1 MTADEPRGDT
11 GARVRNVRVRPSIRR
26 AAIATCVLLM
36 PLLAH
41 RLWDYLEIRR
51 LIVEI
56 EAIQQRHEPLSSS
69 ESMTALPPSGSDRHR
84 AGLAL
89 IAAGTLALGSTQ
101 QPALSAMHEWLAGAT
116 VVANP
121 QARFGEPLATAV
133 DRSGDALALADK
145 ARALGFDGLPTAI
158 NYSYRTAGLMALERL
173 LSVRTLSLAL
183 ADRGDDAVESM
194 LTTLMVRRALVDV
207 PIAGS
212 GRTAVPGVLSLS
224 HPSDAALLRL
234 QEALASDDE
243 RSSAT
248 AWLLAGRARLIEDVW
263 RQLYGPGA
271 GMLGA
276 VNQANRS
283 LGAWLLR
290 PWLTH
295 GLVHSLRAWA
305 EIIDASRRTGRARI
319 EAAKAVSLRY
329 GLSDPGPERRIVA
342 RGLFNP
348 TATSVE
354 AVTRAERQILD
365 RASVVALA
373 VARYRLAHT
382 GRVPA
387 TLAELVPAYLD
398 AVPEDPLAGRPLLFR
413 TQPDAYIVYS
423 VGADGRD
430 DGGQL
435 ASELQETI
443 RRGWGARAIRGVD
456 TGIRVLVR

>member
-1 MTADEPRGDT
+1 MTADESRVDSGL
-11 GARVRNVRVRPSIRR
+11 RVRSVRVRPSIRR
-26 AAIATCVLLM
+26 AAIATCVLLT

-56 EAIQQRHEPLSSS
+56 EAIQQRHEPLTTA

-89 IAAGTLALGSTQ
+89 VAAGTLALGSMQ

-121 QARFGEPLATAV
+121 QATFGGPLAAAV
-133 DRSGDALALADK
+133 DRAGEALALADK
-145 ARALGFDGLPTAI
+145 ARTLGFDGLPAGI
-158 NYSYRTAGLMALERL
+158 NYSYHTAGLMALERL

-183 ADRGDDAVESM
+183 ADRGDDAAESM
-194 LTTLMVRRALVDV
+194 LTALMVRRALVDS
-207 PIAGS
+207 PMAGA
-212 GRTAVPGVLSLS
+212 GRTAAPGVVSLS

-234 QEALASDDE
+234 QQALAADDE

-248 AWLLAGRARLIEDVW
+248 AWLLAARARLIENVW

-271 GMLGA
+271 GTIGN
-276 VNQANRS
+276 VSQANRG
-283 LGAWLLR
+283 LAPWLLR
-290 PWLTH
+290 PRFTH
-295 GLVHSLRAWA
+295 GLVRSLRAWA
-305 EIIDASRRTGRARI
+305 ELIDASRRTGSARI
-319 EAAKAVSLRY
+319 DAARSVSQRYRLSDPVSLRR
-329 GLSDPGPERRIVA
+329 GVAAGMFDPMA
-342 RGLFNP
+342 MH
-348 TATSVE
+348 VE

-373 VARYRLAHT
+373 VTRYRLAHA

-387 TLAELVPAYLD
+387 TLAELVPVYLD
-398 AVPEDPLAGRPLLFR
+398 AVPEDPLAGRPLRFR
-413 TQPDAYIVYS
+413 TLPDAYIVYS

-430 DGGQL
+430 DGGTL

-443 RRGWGARAIRGVD
+443 RRGWGLRTIRGPD